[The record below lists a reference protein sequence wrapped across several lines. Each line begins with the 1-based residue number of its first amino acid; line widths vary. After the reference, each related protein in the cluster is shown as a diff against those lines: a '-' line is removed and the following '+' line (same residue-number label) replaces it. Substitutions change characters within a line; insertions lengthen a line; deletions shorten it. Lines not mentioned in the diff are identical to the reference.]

1 MAYNN
6 GDVDPRAFLQEVG
19 VYACSP
25 IFSDPILKIQAVQKV
40 NTELIMNLTSV
51 SDNQSLATCILRK
64 KHGSLDCY
72 NTLHMICCRTYKK
85 IALRN
90 AFTNPATR
98 SAAAKQIV

>member
-51 SDNQSLATCILRK
+51 SDNHFSCNVHFEKETWIPRLLQYTAYDVAEHTK
-64 KHGSLDCY
+64 KL
-72 NTLHMICCRTYKK
+72 L
-85 IALRN
+85 
-90 AFTNPATR
+90 
-98 SAAAKQIV
+98 